1 MTNFNVITATEEN
14 IKNWS
19 VTKDGKIHRM
29 VEGVKNVLFYS
40 SRLKD
45 RGFPIGIIM
54 DPINTEALEWANGT
68 GYIDYAVGE
77 VIDPA
82 YGIVLFTD
90 QHTRK
95 GMLILEDGCVMA
107 VIFQRYA
114 DNPTVIVGNYRAA
127 YERGLKSFYP
137 SVGTALMD
145 EALHGLTNRVLLKP
159 MVAGQ

>member
-1 MTNFNVITATEEN
+1 MSNFNIIAATEEN
-14 IKNWS
+14 IKDWRL
-19 VTKDGKIHRM
+19 TGDKRHRLAGY
-29 VEGVKNVLFYS
+29 VDNALFYG

-45 RGFPIGIIM
+45 QGFPIGIIQ
-54 DPINTEALEWANGT
+54 DPVDTKSLEWDNGT
-68 GYIDYAVGE
+68 GYLNYAVGE

-95 GMLILEDGCVMA
+95 GMLILEDGRVMA

-114 DNPTVIVGNYRAA
+114 DNPTVVVGNYKAA
-127 YERGLKSFYP
+127 YERSLKSFYP
-137 SVGTALMD
+137 SVGTALLD

-159 MVAGQ
+159 MVSQ